1 MESGGNSQNS
11 GSGTEA
17 DLFKTGT
24 NLMALVEAQF
34 LTRHRSGKLRPSP
47 TLREVKTICRCGRKA
62 TMVSRIE
69 GADSSIDGGE
79 QVVIVGEDRYVSL
92 RRRHWRE
99 RDLGH
104 DRAGARRAEPEA
116 AV

>member
-1 MESGGNSQNS
+1 
-11 GSGTEA
+11 
-17 DLFKTGT
+17 
-24 NLMALVEAQF
+24 MAVVEAQF
-34 LTRHRSGKLRPSP
+34 LTRHRSGNLQPSP

-62 TMVSRIE
+62 TMVSR
-69 GADSSIDGGE
+69 IDGGE

>member
-17 DLFKTGT
+17 DLFKIGT
-24 NLMALVEAQF
+24 NLMAVVEAQF

-62 TMVSRIE
+62 TMVSR
-69 GADSSIDGGE
+69 IDGGE

>member
-1 MESGGNSQNS
+1 
-11 GSGTEA
+11 
-17 DLFKTGT
+17 
-24 NLMALVEAQF
+24 
-34 LTRHRSGKLRPSP
+34 
-47 TLREVKTICRCGRKA
+47 
-62 TMVSRIE
+62 MVSR
-69 GADSSIDGGE
+69 IDGGE